1 MAAVCV
7 CIRSPYSESNDV
19 NRQFLEMSVASAA
32 FDIDE
37 DQRDIEHILHR
48 VGLVNSYPPCVW
60 NVLTVVFQL
69 IVTTRLGKIRSD
81 STATFAIS
89 LPVHDWLNNESIF
102 NPDVNLDVVLQRLT
116 FHSGPVLV
124 HSPQRKTDSA
134 HAFLFLFPFYI
145 FSSLLSLT
153 DRLFNQ

>member
-1 MAAVCV
+1 M

-48 VGLVNSYPPCVW
+48 VGLVNSYPPLVW
-60 NVLTVVFQL
+60 NVMTVVFQL
-69 IVTTRLGKIRSD
+69 IVTTRLGKSDQIQLQHSLLVCQFMIGSTTSLSSIQMSIWTSFCRDSPFIRGRFSCTRHNARPTPPTRFF
-81 STATFAIS
+81 S
-89 LPVHDWLNNESIF
+89 
-102 NPDVNLDVVLQRLT
+102 
-116 FHSGPVLV
+116 
-124 HSPQRKTDSA
+124 
-134 HAFLFLFPFYI
+134 FLF